1 MNEIFFLMLM
11 ENYRYYKNFSKP
23 LNGSILKLL
32 KVKIEKVLA
41 CIVI

>member
-11 ENYRYYKNFSKP
+11 ENYYKNFSKP

-32 KVKIEKVLA
+32 KEKIEKVLA